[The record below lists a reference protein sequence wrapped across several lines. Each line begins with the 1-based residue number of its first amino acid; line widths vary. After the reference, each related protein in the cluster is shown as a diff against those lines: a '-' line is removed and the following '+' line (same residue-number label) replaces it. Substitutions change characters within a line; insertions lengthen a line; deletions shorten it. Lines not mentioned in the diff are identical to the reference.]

1 MSMGKRL
8 TKIYTRTGD
17 DGSTGMADGSRV
29 AKDSAVIEAI
39 GEVDELNCCIG
50 LVLTHPLPDDVRQ
63 LLVEIQ
69 HQLFDLGGELSY
81 PPYSKIDSERVLWL
95 EARLDSFN
103 ESLPPLQEFV
113 LPDGTPAVAACH
125 LARAVCRRAE
135 RRLVGWQRS
144 SPGLNKQLLIYMNR
158 LSDLLFVLCRVL
170 MNFEGQSETLWRSD
184 KLQK

>member
-1 MSMGKRL
+1 MGKRL
-8 TKIYTRTGD
+8 TKIYTRIGD

-39 GEVDELNCCIG
+39 GDVDELNCCIG
-50 LVLTHPLPDDVRQ
+50 LVLTHSLPDEIRR
-63 LLVEIQ
+63 LLVDIQ

-81 PPYSKIDSERVLWL
+81 PPYSKIDNEKVQWL
-95 EARLDSFN
+95 EASLDKFN
-103 ESLPPLQEFV
+103 EALPPLKEFV
-113 LPDGTPAVAACH
+113 LPGGTPAAAACH

-135 RRLVGWQRS
+135 RGLVSWRRS

-170 MNFEGQSETLWRSD
+170 ADFEGQSETLWRSD
-184 KLQK
+184 KLPE

>member
-1 MSMGKRL
+1 MGKRL

-50 LVLTHPLPDDVRQ
+50 LLLTHPLPDAVRQ

-81 PPYSKIDSERVLWL
+81 PPYSKIDSEKVQWL
-95 EARLDSFN
+95 EASLDTFN
-103 ESLPPLQEFV
+103 EPLPPLQEFV
-113 LPDGTPAVAACH
+113 LPGGSPATAACH

-135 RRLVGWQRS
+135 RRLVSWKRKF
-144 SPGLNKQLLIYMNR
+144 PGLNKQLLIYLNR

-170 MNFEGQSETLWRSD
+170 ANFEGQSETLWRSD
-184 KLQK
+184 KLPK